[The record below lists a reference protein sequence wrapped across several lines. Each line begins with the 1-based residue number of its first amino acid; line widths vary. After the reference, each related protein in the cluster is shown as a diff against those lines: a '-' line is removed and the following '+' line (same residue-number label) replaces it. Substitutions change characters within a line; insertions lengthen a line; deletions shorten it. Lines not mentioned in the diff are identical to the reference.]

1 MRLALLSAVL
11 VTAAGASP
19 PAEQLH
25 ELVDAGILSDLH
37 WPSFAPLHSDVAKF
51 YELNGYQLAWVRT
64 SEASSQAQSL
74 IHTLEDAALKGLDP
88 EDYDGSR
95 WNGRLSH
102 LWTGAETIRFDL
114 ALTVSAMRYLS
125 DVSSG
130 KVSPEVFSFGIH
142 FDQKKCDLPATL
154 LQLVN
159 ARDVAG
165 DLNRLEPPFEGYWR
179 TQKALGEYLAL
190 ARQDT
195 DPPGLARVER
205 LLRLVGD
212 LGPNDTLVD
221 AVKRFQTRHGI
232 EPDGRIG
239 KDTLQQL
246 NTPLSQRVRQ
256 LQLVLERWRWV
267 PHSFPRPPIVVN
279 IPEFRL
285 RAYDDQYRPELEMKV
300 VVGRAY
306 HHKTPVFSGSMT
318 HMSFRPYWDV
328 PLSIQRAEI
337 VPRIAKDSAYLSKND
352 YEIVNS
358 RREVVSTSTVSDDM
372 LAQLRSGT
380 LFIRQIPG
388 DKNALGLVKF
398 LFPNEYNVYLH
409 STPAKSLFSK
419 SRRDFSHGCIRV
431 EKPEELALWA
441 LRGLPGWDMDHI
453 RAAENGTDSRQVNL
467 DKPIPVLIV
476 YGTAVV
482 RQDGEVFFFD
492 DIYGHDATLKQLLDH
507 GYPYSGWQPT
517 RPHSAYIHV
526 DKIGFCIVAD
536 PAAVQHQCRIAERG
550 SLKARH
556 PNVDGLCIHMQAV
569 QSNAGRVSTEKLVTP
584 RRAISADHVQ
594 LGAGAPHRSRQII

>member
-1 MRLALLSAVL
+1 MRLVLLSAIL
-11 VTAAGASP
+11 AGAAWAAP
-19 PAEQLH
+19 PSEELR
-25 ELVDAGILSDLH
+25 ELVDAGVLSDLH
-37 WPSFAPLHSDVAKF
+37 WPNFTRLQPDVAKF
-51 YELNGYQLAWVRT
+51 YELSGYQLAWVRAG
-64 SEASSQAQSL
+64 EASPQAQAV
-74 IHTLEDAALKGLDP
+74 IRTLENAALKGLDP

-102 LWTGAETIRFDL
+102 LRTDAEAIRFDL
-114 ALTVSAMRYLS
+114 ALTVSAMRYIS

-130 KVSPEVFSFGIH
+130 KVSPDVFSFGLH
-142 FDQKKCDLPATL
+142 FDQKKCDLPTTL
-154 LQLVN
+154 LQLMN
-159 ARDVAG
+159 ARDVAV

-179 TQKALGEYLAL
+179 TQKALAEYLAF

-195 DPPGLARVER
+195 DPPGLARVEH

-212 LGPNDTLVD
+212 LRPNDDSLVD
-221 AVKRFQTRHGI
+221 AVKRFQIRHGV

-239 KDTLQQL
+239 KDTLKQL
-246 NTPLSQRVRQ
+246 NTPLSQRARQ

-300 VVGRAY
+300 VVGQAY
-306 HHKTPVFSGSMT
+306 RHKTPVFSGSMT
-318 HMSFRPYWDV
+318 HVIFRPYWDV
-328 PLSIQRAEI
+328 PLSIQRAELA
-337 VPRIAKDSAYLSKND
+337 PKIAKDPAYLAKND
-352 YEIVNS
+352 YEIVDS
-358 RREVVSTSTVSDDM
+358 RRKVVSTSSVSADM
-372 LAQLRSGT
+372 LAQLRSGK
-380 LFIRQIPG
+380 LFTRQIPG

-409 STPAKSLFSK
+409 STPAKALFSK

-431 EKPEELALWA
+431 EKPEELALWV

-482 RQDGEVFFFD
+482 REDGEVFFFD
-492 DIYGHDATLKQLLDH
+492 DIYGHDATLEQLLDH

-517 RPHSAYIHV
+517 SA
-526 DKIGFCIVAD
+526 A
-536 PAAVQHQCRIAERG
+536 RG
-550 SLKARH
+550 LH
-556 PNVDGLCIHMQAV
+556 PRG
-569 QSNAGRVSTEKLVTP
+569 
-584 RRAISADHVQ
+584 
-594 LGAGAPHRSRQII
+594 